1 MNTPKF
7 ADVTLIDGH
16 RAWINFHEIECI
28 EDCYIRYDEE
38 TDSYIEGLD
47 CTFNNI
53 TKVIMKSG
61 RIYYVDFTLDSFD
74 DKFYISKYYRKFN
87 LDLDKGALD

>member
-1 MNTPKF
+1 MNTLKF
-7 ADVTLIDGH
+7 CDVTLIDGH

-38 TDSYIEGLD
+38 TDSFIEGLD
-47 CTFNNI
+47 RTFKKI

-61 RIYYVDFTLDSFD
+61 RIYYVEFTLDSFD
-74 DKFYISKYYRKFN
+74 DKFYISKHYNHFN
-87 LDLDKGALD
+87 LDLDKSALD